1 MRRTSSTLT
10 PGNAHPYDGGVNLG
24 THLARWMSLVL
35 FGALTLSFPDGA
47 EAQRRRRD
55 REPTTTAAPA
65 APSRVFF
72 SGLPDGAE
80 ILIDEQRV
88 GVAPVAGPIET
99 TVGEHALRVRL
110 EGYSEYTDVI
120 RVVAGQDLRVPVD
133 LIPISHVV
141 TVESEPTGAR
151 VFVDE
156 SYAGDAPTE
165 LELREGN
172 HTLRLSLAGY
182 EALTQPFEATAGH
195 RDSLHLTLTLLPP
208 PTAPQWFEDPIIWIV
223 TGVVVAVAVGVTV
236 GIIVATQG
244 QQSAYD
250 AFCSDPANPCIRFEP
265 PF

>member
-1 MRRTSSTLT
+1 MT
-10 PGNAHPYDGGVNLG
+10 PRDTRPYDVRVTLG
-24 THLARWMSLVL
+24 THRARWMSLTL
-35 FGALTLSFPDGA
+35 FGLLTLAFTSGA

-55 REPTTTAAPA
+55 RTAQEPV
-65 APSRVFF
+65 APSRVIF

-88 GVAPVAGPIET
+88 GIAPVDAPIET
-99 TVGEHALRVRL
+99 TAGEHALRVRL
-110 EGYSEYTDVI
+110 EGFSEYTDVI
-120 RVVAGQDLRVPVD
+120 QVAPGQDLRVPVD
-133 LIPISHVV
+133 LIPISHVL
-141 TVESEPTGAR
+141 TVESEPAGAR

-156 SYAGDAPTE
+156 NYAGDAPTE

-182 EALTQPFEATAGH
+182 ESLTQPFEATAGH
-195 RDSLHLTLTLLPP
+195 RDALHLTLTLLPP
-208 PTAPQWFEDPIIWIV
+208 PSEPQWFEDPVIWIV

-236 GIIVATQG
+236 GIIVATEG

-250 AFCSDPANPCIRFEP
+250 VFCSDPNNPCIRFEP